1 MLASLLTFL
10 LVGLVGLVVI
20 GVALAVVGVIFSV
33 TLGLAAFLLFKVAPI
48 VLLGYV
54 IVRLLKPKQHQIS
67 AEDRK
72 WLES

>member
-20 GVALAVVGVIFSV
+20 GVALAVIGVVFSV

-48 VLLGYV
+48 MLIGYV
-54 IVRLLKPKQHQIS
+54 IVRLLRPKQRQIS

>member
-20 GVALAVVGVIFSV
+20 GVALAAIGVVFSV

-54 IVRLLKPKQHQIS
+54 IVRLMKPKRRQIS
-67 AEDRK
+67 AEDQK
-72 WLES
+72 WLEG